1 MRRREFIKGIGGS
14 TVAWPLAAR
23 AQQSAIPVIGF
34 LSLAS
39 PNTAPLQIQAFRDGL
54 SEAGFVDGR
63 NAVIEY
69 RWAESHYDRLPVLV
83 ADLVRRQVAVI
94 VATFGDVGILAAKA
108 ATSTIP
114 IVFTTG
120 SDPVRSGFVE
130 SLNRPGGNVTGIS
143 FFTTGLLAKRLGLLL
158 ELVPGVTS
166 VGVLVNPINPESKT
180 QVEDILD
187 AARERSRRLHIVNA
201 STESEIDVAF
211 RSLVEQR
218 IGALLV
224 SADPFFTTQRAQ
236 IVTLAARYAIPTS
249 YGRRDFANAGGLM
262 GYGTSVIDAYHQAGI
277 YTGRILKGDKPGDL
291 PVLQPTKFEFAI
303 NLKTAKTLGL
313 TVPPG
318 LLAIAD
324 EVIE

>member
-1 MRRREFIKGIGGS
+1 MQRRDFIKGIVAS
-14 TVAWPLAAR
+14 ATAWPLSAH
-23 AQQSAIPVIGF
+23 AQQPAMPVIGF
-34 LSLAS
+34 LGVAS
-39 PNTAPLQIQAFRDGL
+39 PNTAPLQIHAFRDGL
-54 SEAGFVDGR
+54 NEAGFVDGR
-63 NAVIEY
+63 DVVIEY
-69 RWAESHYDRLPVLV
+69 RWAESHYDRLPMLV
-83 ADLVRRQVAVI
+83 GDLVRRQVAVI

-120 SDPVRSGFVE
+120 SDPVRLGFVE

-158 ELVPGVTS
+158 ELLPGVTS
-166 VGVLVNPINPESKT
+166 VGVLVDPLNPETKA
-180 QVEDILD
+180 QVEDVLK
-187 AARERSRRLHIVNA
+187 AARERGRRLHIVNA
-201 STESEIDVAF
+201 STEIEIDAAF
-211 RSLVEQR
+211 GSFVEQR

-224 SADPFFTTQRAQ
+224 TADPFFTTRRAQ
-236 IVTLAARYAIPTS
+236 IVALAARYAIPAS
-249 YGRRDFANAGGLM
+249 YGRRDFAEAGGLM
-262 GYGTSVIDAYHQAGI
+262 GYGTSLIDAYHQAGI

-303 NLKTAKTLGL
+303 NLKTAKALGL
-313 TVPPG
+313 AVPSG

>member
-1 MRRREFIKGIGGS
+1 MRLPGLGGAMRRREFIMLFGGAA
-14 TVAWPLAAR
+14 AWPLAAH
-23 AQQSAIPVIGF
+23 AQQPAVPVIGF

-83 ADLVRRQVAVI
+83 ADLVRRQVAVV
-94 VATFGDVGILAAKA
+94 VATFGDVGVLAAKA
-108 ATSTIP
+108 ATSAIP

-166 VGVLVNPINPESKT
+166 VGVLVDPINPESKT
-180 QVEDILD
+180 QVEDILN
-187 AARERSRRLHIVNA
+187 AARERSHRLHIVNA

-211 RSLVEQR
+211 RSFVEQR

-236 IVTLAARYAIPTS
+236 IVTLAARYAIPAS

-262 GYGTSVIDAYHQAGI
+262 GYGTSVIDGYHHAGI

-303 NLKTAKTLGL
+303 NLKTANTIRLM
-313 TVPPG
+313 
-318 LLAIAD
+318 
-324 EVIE
+324 

>member
-1 MRRREFIKGIGGS
+1 MRRRKFIKIIVGS
-14 TVAWPLAAR
+14 VAAWPLASR
-23 AQQSAIPVIGF
+23 AQQLTMPVIGF
-34 LSLAS
+34 LSTAS

-63 NAVIEY
+63 NVVIEY

-83 ADLVRRQVAVI
+83 ADLVHRQVAVI

-120 SDPVRSGFVE
+120 SVRSGFVE

-158 ELVPGVTS
+158 ELVPSVTS
-166 VGVLVNPINPESKT
+166 VGVLVDPISPESKT
-180 QVEDILD
+180 QIEDILT
-187 AARERSRRLHIVNA
+187 AARERGRQLHIVNA
-201 STESEIDVAF
+201 STESELDVAF
-211 RSLVEQR
+211 RSFVERR

-236 IVTLAARYAIPTS
+236 IVTLAARYAIPAS

-262 GYGTSVIDAYHQAGI
+262 GYGTSLIDGYHQAGI
-277 YTGRILKGDKPGDL
+277 YTGRILKGDKPSDL

-303 NLKTAKTLGL
+303 NLKTAKALGL

-324 EVIE
+324 EVTE

>member
-1 MRRREFIKGIGGS
+1 MRRREFVTLLSGLA
-14 TVAWPLAAR
+14 AWPLAAR
-23 AQQSAIPVIGF
+23 AQQPAMPIIGF
-34 LSLAS
+34 LGVAS

-63 NAVIEY
+63 NVVIEY
-69 RWAESHYDRLPVLV
+69 RWAEGHYDQLPVQV
-83 ADLVRRQVAVI
+83 ADLVHRQVAVI

-130 SLNRPGGNVTGIS
+130 SLHRPGGNVTGIS

-158 ELVPGVTS
+158 ELVPSVTS
-166 VGVLVNPINPESKT
+166 VGVLVDPINPESKT
-180 QVEDILD
+180 QIDDALS
-187 AARERSRRLHIVNA
+187 AARERRRQLHVVNA
-201 STESEIDVAF
+201 STESEIDGAF
-211 RSLVEQR
+211 RSFVEQR

-224 SADPFFTTQRAQ
+224 SADPFFTTQRTQ
-236 IVTLAARYAIPTS
+236 IVTLAARYAIPAS

-262 GYGTSVIDAYHQAGI
+262 GYGTSLIDAYHHAGT

-303 NLKTAKTLGL
+303 NLKTAKALSL